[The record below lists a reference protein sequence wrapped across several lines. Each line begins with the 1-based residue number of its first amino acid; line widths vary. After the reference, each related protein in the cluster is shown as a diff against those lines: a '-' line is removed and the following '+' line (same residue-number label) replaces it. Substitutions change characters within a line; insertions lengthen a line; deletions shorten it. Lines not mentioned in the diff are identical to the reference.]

1 MRRRAVKKVALFAFT
16 GETACF
22 AHVLLNALDMK
33 ERGYEVKVI
42 VEGTATQQVK
52 LLAEEGRPFANL
64 YRGVKD
70 LGLIDC
76 VCQACASVSGSLE
89 AALEQGL
96 TVCDEMSGHP
106 SIARYMEAG
115 YEVLVF

>member
-1 MRRRAVKKVALFAFT
+1 VKKIALFAFT

-33 ERGYEVKVI
+33 ERGHEVKVV

-64 YRGVKD
+64 YRRAKEA
-70 LGLIDC
+70 GLIDC
-76 VCQACASVSGSLE
+76 VCQACAAVSGSLE
-89 AALEQGL
+89 AALAQGL
-96 TVCDEMSGHP
+96 ATCDEMSGHP
-106 SIARYMEAG
+106 SIARYMDAG
-115 YEVLVF
+115 FEVVIF